1 MIKQEAMME
10 ENLIFLLLDILI
22 SRMLI
27 TVSAI
32 GWKTLLS
39 ANYPPIYG
47 SIFMVDIIIVL
58 ISLIIGITI
67 GWILK
72 GRSQP
77 VDSSELQSE
86 INKLTGEKASAE
98 ARLEQL
104 DETKKGMEAVFKSL
118 ASDIAKE
125 NREDFLNLAG
135 EKFKDISKQ
144 ADENLTKK
152 KELIDQNLGEMKKT
166 LKSLHDQSVTLSGNL
181 ETSSKETQK
190 LQESTS
196 KLREIL
202 SSSQKRGQWG
212 ERMVEDILDFIGF
225 MEDKN
230 YVKQTQVE
238 SGEKPDYTFF
248 LPKEKKLNMD
258 VKFPLASYERYI
270 NSELDQ
276 EQESHKKDFLR
287 DVKLH
292 IKAIAGRAYI
302 NPGEGTLDYVLMFI
316 PNESIYGFINQEDT
330 QLIDYALEKKV
341 LLCSPLTLYAML
353 SLIYQATRNFAM
365 EEKATEVMNLLN
377 AFRLQWDKYVE
388 VMDKMGRSLETAQK
402 DYDTMVGTR
411 KKQLEKPLSKIEE
424 ITSGGEVGELVE

>member
-1 MIKQEAMME
+1 
-10 ENLIFLLLDILI
+10 
-22 SRMLI
+22 
-27 TVSAI
+27 
-32 GWKTLLS
+32 
-39 ANYPPIYG
+39 
-47 SIFMVDIIIVL
+47 MVEYLIVL
-58 ISLIIGITI
+58 ISLVIGIII

-77 VDSSELQSE
+77 ADNTELQSK
-86 INKLTGEKASAE
+86 INMLTDEKARAE

-104 DETKKGMEAVFKSL
+104 DEIKKGMESVFKSL

-125 NREDFLNLAG
+125 NREDFLNIAG
-135 EKFKDISKQ
+135 EKFKNISKQ

-152 KELIDQNLGEMKKT
+152 KELIDQNLGDMKKT
-166 LKSLHDQSVTLSGNL
+166 LKSLHDQSVKLTGNL
-181 ETSSKETQK
+181 ETSSRETQK

-230 YVKQTQVE
+230 YIKQTQVE
-238 SGEKPDYTFF
+238 SGEKPDYTFL

-270 NSELDQ
+270 NAELDEEREAQ
-276 EQESHKKDFLR
+276 KKEFLK
-287 DVKLH
+287 DVKKH
-292 IKAIAGRAYI
+292 IKDVAGREYV
-302 NPGEGTLDYVLMFI
+302 NPAEGTVDYVLLFI

-330 QLIDYALEKKV
+330 KLIDYALEKKV

-377 AFRLQWDKYVE
+377 AFRLQWGKYVE
-388 VMDKMGRSLETAQK
+388 VMDKMGRSLDTAKK
-402 DYDTMVGTR
+402 DFDTLVTTR
-411 KKQLEKPLSKIEE
+411 KKQLEKPLSQIEE
-424 ITSGGEVGELVE
+424 ITAGEIAELVE

>member
-1 MIKQEAMME
+1 MPE
-10 ENLIFLLLDILI
+10 F
-22 SRMLI
+22 
-27 TVSAI
+27 
-32 GWKTLLS
+32 
-39 ANYPPIYG
+39 
-47 SIFMVDIIIVL
+47 IIVL
-58 ISLIIGITI
+58 LSLTVGIII

-77 VDSSELQSE
+77 AGSQELQQK
-86 INKLTGEKASAE
+86 INHLIDEKARAE

-104 DETKKGMEAVFKSL
+104 DEVKKGMESVFKSL

-125 NREDFLNLAG
+125 NRQDFLNLAG

-144 ADENLTKK
+144 ADENLNKK
-152 KELIDQNLGEMKKT
+152 KELIDQNLGDMKKT
-166 LKSLHDQSVTLSGNL
+166 LKSLHDQSIKLTGNL
-181 ETSSKETQK
+181 ETSSKETQR

-230 YVKQTQVE
+230 YIKQSQVE
-238 SGEKPDYTFF
+238 SGEKPDYTFL

-270 NSELDQ
+270 NAELEEKRESE
-276 EQESHKKDFLR
+276 KKEFLK
-287 DVKLH
+287 DVKNH
-292 IKAIAGRAYI
+292 IKTVAGREYV
-302 NPGEGTLDYVLMFI
+302 NPSEGTVDYVLLFI

-330 QLIDYALEKKV
+330 KLIDFALDKKV

-365 EEKATEVMNLLN
+365 EEKATEVMNLLQS
-377 AFRLQWDKYVE
+377 FRMQWEKYVE
-388 VMDKMGRSLETAQK
+388 VMDKLGRSLDTARK
-402 DYDTMVGTR
+402 DYDVLVTTR
-411 KKQLEKPLSKIEE
+411 KKQLEKPLTQIDE
-424 ITSGGEVGELVE
+424 ITSGGGNHGIG

>member
-1 MIKQEAMME
+1 MME

-125 NREDFLNLAG
+125 NRKDFLNLAG

-152 KELIDQNLGEMKKT
+152 KELIDQNLGDMKKT

-270 NSELDQ
+270 NSELDE

-292 IKAIAGRAYI
+292 IKAIAGRAYV

-411 KKQLEKPLSKIEE
+411 KNQLEKPLSKIEE

>member
-1 MIKQEAMME
+1 MVEY
-10 ENLIFLLLDILI
+10 LIILI
-22 SRMLI
+22 SL
-27 TVSAI
+27 V
-32 GWKTLLS
+32 
-39 ANYPPIYG
+39 
-47 SIFMVDIIIVL
+47 
-58 ISLIIGITI
+58 IGIII

-77 VDSSELQSE
+77 ADNTELQSK
-86 INKLTGEKASAE
+86 INTLTDEKARAE

-104 DETKKGMEAVFKSL
+104 DEIKKGMESIFKSL

-125 NREDFLNLAG
+125 NREDFLNIAG
-135 EKFKDISKQ
+135 EKFKNISKQ

-152 KELIDQNLGEMKKT
+152 KELIDQNLGDMKKT
-166 LKSLHDQSVTLSGNL
+166 LKSLHDQSVKLTGNL
-181 ETSSKETQK
+181 ETSSRETQK

-230 YVKQTQVE
+230 YIKQTQVE
-238 SGEKPDYTFF
+238 SGEKPDYTFL

-270 NSELDQ
+270 NAELDEEREAQ
-276 EQESHKKDFLR
+276 KKEFLK
-287 DVKLH
+287 DVKKH
-292 IKAIAGRAYI
+292 IKDVAGREYV
-302 NPGEGTLDYVLMFI
+302 NPAEGTVDYVLLFI

-330 QLIDYALEKKV
+330 KLIDYALEKKV

-377 AFRLQWDKYVE
+377 AFRLQWGKYVE
-388 VMDKMGRSLETAQK
+388 VMDKMGRSLDTAKK
-402 DYDTMVGTR
+402 DFDTLVTTR
-411 KKQLEKPLSKIEE
+411 KKQLEKPLSQIEE
-424 ITSGGEVGELVE
+424 ITAGEIAELVE

>member
-1 MIKQEAMME
+1 
-10 ENLIFLLLDILI
+10 
-22 SRMLI
+22 
-27 TVSAI
+27 
-32 GWKTLLS
+32 
-39 ANYPPIYG
+39 
-47 SIFMVDIIIVL
+47 MVEYFIVL
-58 ISLIIGITI
+58 ISLVIGIII

-77 VDSSELQSE
+77 ADSTQMQSE
-86 INKLTGEKASAE
+86 IKKLTDEKARAE

-104 DETKKGMEAVFKSL
+104 DEIKEGMESIFKSL

-125 NREDFLNLAG
+125 NRKDFLNIAG

-144 ADENLTKK
+144 ADENLNKK
-152 KELIDQNLGEMKKT
+152 KELIDQNLGDMKKT
-166 LKSLHDQSVTLSGNL
+166 LKSLHDQSVKLTGNL

-230 YVKQTQVE
+230 YIKQTQVE
-238 SGEKPDYTFF
+238 SGEKPDYTFL

-270 NSELDQ
+270 NAKLDEEREAQ
-276 EQESHKKDFLR
+276 KKEFLK
-287 DVKLH
+287 DVKKH
-292 IKAIAGRAYI
+292 IKAVAGREYG
-302 NPGEGTLDYVLMFI
+302 NPAEGTVDYVLLFI

-330 QLIDYALEKKV
+330 KLIDFALEKKV

-353 SLIYQATRNFAM
+353 SLIFQATRNFAM

-377 AFRLQWDKYVE
+377 AFRLQWGKYVE
-388 VMDKMGRSLETAQK
+388 VMDKMGRSLDTAKK
-402 DYDTMVGTR
+402 DFDTLVTTR
-411 KKQLEKPLSKIEE
+411 KNQLEKPLTQIEE
-424 ITSGGEVGELVE
+424 ITSGGEIAELVE

>member
-1 MIKQEAMME
+1 MME

-104 DETKKGMEAVFKSL
+104 DETKKGMESVFKSL

-152 KELIDQNLGEMKKT
+152 KELIDQNLGDMKKT

-270 NSELDQ
+270 NSELDE

-292 IKAIAGRAYI
+292 IKAIASRAYV

>member
-125 NREDFLNLAG
+125 NRKDFLNLAG

-152 KELIDQNLGEMKKT
+152 KELIDQNLGDMKKT

-270 NSELDQ
+270 NSELDE

-292 IKAIAGRAYI
+292 IKAIASRAYV

-411 KKQLEKPLSKIEE
+411 KNQLEKPLSKIEE
-424 ITSGGEVGELVE
+424 ITSGSEVGELVE

>member
-1 MIKQEAMME
+1 
-10 ENLIFLLLDILI
+10 
-22 SRMLI
+22 
-27 TVSAI
+27 
-32 GWKTLLS
+32 
-39 ANYPPIYG
+39 
-47 SIFMVDIIIVL
+47 MVDNIITI
-58 ISLIIGITI
+58 ISLIVGVTI

-72 GRSQP
+72 GRSRSVDNP
-77 VDSSELQSE
+77 VLQNQ
-86 INKLTGEKASAE
+86 ITRLTDEKARAE
-98 ARLEQL
+98 AKLENL
-104 DETKKGMEAVFKSL
+104 DKTKNDMELIFKSL
-118 ASDIAKE
+118 ASDIAKS
-125 NREDFLNLAG
+125 NRQDFLNLAG
-135 EKFKDISKQ
+135 EKFKDLSKQ

-152 KELIDQNLGEMKKT
+152 KELIDQNLGDMKKT
-166 LKSLHDQSVTLSGNL
+166 LKSLHDQSVKLTGNL
-181 ETSSKETQK
+181 ENSSKETQR

-230 YVKQTQVE
+230 YTKQTQVA

-270 NSELDQ
+270 NSEIEE
-276 EQESHKKDFLR
+276 EQETQKKEFLK
-287 DVKLH
+287 DVKNH
-292 IKAIAGRAYI
+292 VKTVSEREYI
-302 NPGEGTLDYVLMFI
+302 NPAEGTLDYVLLFI

-330 QLIDYALEKKV
+330 HLIDFALEKKV

-377 AFRLQWDKYVE
+377 SFRLQWEKYVE
-388 VMDKMGRSLETAQK
+388 VMDKMGRSLDSAK
-402 DYDTMVGTR
+402 RDYDQMVSTR
-411 KKQLEKPLSKIEE
+411 KKQLEKPLQKIEE
-424 ITSGGEVGELVE
+424 ITGGNQLDLIDE

>member
-1 MIKQEAMME
+1 
-10 ENLIFLLLDILI
+10 
-22 SRMLI
+22 
-27 TVSAI
+27 
-32 GWKTLLS
+32 
-39 ANYPPIYG
+39 
-47 SIFMVDIIIVL
+47 MVEYLIVL
-58 ISLIIGITI
+58 ISLVIGIII

-77 VDSSELQSE
+77 VDNTELQSK
-86 INKLTGEKASAE
+86 INMLTDEKARAE

-104 DETKKGMEAVFKSL
+104 DEIKKGMESVFKSL

-125 NREDFLNLAG
+125 NREDFLNIAG
-135 EKFKDISKQ
+135 EKFKNISRE

-152 KELIDQNLGEMKKT
+152 KELIDQNLGDMKKT
-166 LKSLHDQSVTLSGNL
+166 LKSLHDQSVKLTGNL
-181 ETSSKETQK
+181 ETSSRETQK

-230 YVKQTQVE
+230 YIKQTQVE
-238 SGEKPDYTFF
+238 SGEKPDYTFL

-270 NSELDQ
+270 NAELDEEREAQ
-276 EQESHKKDFLR
+276 KKEFLK
-287 DVKLH
+287 DVKKH
-292 IKAIAGRAYI
+292 IKDVAGREYV
-302 NPGEGTLDYVLMFI
+302 NPAEGTVDYVLLFI

-330 QLIDYALEKKV
+330 KLIDYALEKKV

-377 AFRLQWDKYVE
+377 AFRLQWGKYVE
-388 VMDKMGRSLETAQK
+388 VMDKMGRSLDTAKK
-402 DYDTMVGTR
+402 DFDTLVTTR
-411 KKQLEKPLSKIEE
+411 KKQLEKPLSQIEE
-424 ITSGGEVGELVE
+424 ITAGEIAELVE

>member
-1 MIKQEAMME
+1 MME

-104 DETKKGMEAVFKSL
+104 DETKKGMESVFKSL

-152 KELIDQNLGEMKKT
+152 KELIDQNLGDMKKT

-270 NSELDQ
+270 NSELDE

-292 IKAIAGRAYI
+292 IKAIAGRAYV

-388 VMDKMGRSLETAQK
+388 VMDKMGRSLETTQK

-411 KKQLEKPLSKIEE
+411 KNQLEKPLSKIEE

>member
-1 MIKQEAMME
+1 
-10 ENLIFLLLDILI
+10 
-22 SRMLI
+22 
-27 TVSAI
+27 
-32 GWKTLLS
+32 
-39 ANYPPIYG
+39 
-47 SIFMVDIIIVL
+47 MVDNIITI
-58 ISLIIGITI
+58 ISLIVGVTI

-72 GRSQP
+72 GRSRSVDNP
-77 VDSSELQSE
+77 VLQNQ
-86 INKLTGEKASAE
+86 ITRLTDEKARAE
-98 ARLEQL
+98 AKLENL
-104 DETKKGMEAVFKSL
+104 DKTKNDMELIFKSL
-118 ASDIAKE
+118 ASDIAKS
-125 NREDFLNLAG
+125 NRQDFLNLAG
-135 EKFKDISKQ
+135 EKFKDLSKQ

-152 KELIDQNLGEMKKT
+152 KELIDQNLGDMKKT
-166 LKSLHDQSVTLSGNL
+166 LKSLHDQSVKLTGNL
-181 ETSSKETQK
+181 ENSSKETQR

-230 YVKQTQVE
+230 YTKQTQVA

-270 NSELDQ
+270 NSELEE
-276 EQESHKKDFLR
+276 EQEIQKKEFLK
-287 DVKLH
+287 DVKNH
-292 IKAIAGRAYI
+292 VKTVSEREYI
-302 NPGEGTLDYVLMFI
+302 NPAEGTLDYVLLFI

-330 QLIDYALEKKV
+330 HLIDFALEKKV

-377 AFRLQWDKYVE
+377 SFRLQWEKYVE
-388 VMDKMGRSLETAQK
+388 VMDKMGRSLDSAK
-402 DYDTMVGTR
+402 RDYDQMVSTR
-411 KKQLEKPLSKIEE
+411 KKQLEKPLQKIEE
-424 ITSGGEVGELVE
+424 ITGGNQLDLIDE

>member
-104 DETKKGMEAVFKSL
+104 DETKKGMESVFKSL

-125 NREDFLNLAG
+125 NRKDFLNLAG

-270 NSELDQ
+270 NSELDE

-292 IKAIAGRAYI
+292 IKAIAGRAYV

-388 VMDKMGRSLETAQK
+388 VMDKMGRSLETTQK

-411 KKQLEKPLSKIEE
+411 KNQLEKPLSKIEE

>member
-104 DETKKGMEAVFKSL
+104 DETKKGMESVFKSL

-152 KELIDQNLGEMKKT
+152 KELIDQNLGDMKKT

-270 NSELDQ
+270 NSELDE

-292 IKAIAGRAYI
+292 IKAIASRAYV

-388 VMDKMGRSLETAQK
+388 VMDKMGRSLEAAQK

-424 ITSGGEVGELVE
+424 ITSGSEVGELVE

>member
-104 DETKKGMEAVFKSL
+104 DETKKGMESVFKSL

-152 KELIDQNLGEMKKT
+152 KELIDQNLGDMKKT

-270 NSELDQ
+270 NSELDE

-292 IKAIAGRAYI
+292 IKAIASRAYV

-411 KKQLEKPLSKIEE
+411 KNQLEKPLSKIEE

>member
-1 MIKQEAMME
+1 
-10 ENLIFLLLDILI
+10 
-22 SRMLI
+22 
-27 TVSAI
+27 
-32 GWKTLLS
+32 
-39 ANYPPIYG
+39 
-47 SIFMVDIIIVL
+47 MVEYLIVL
-58 ISLIIGITI
+58 ISLVIGIAI

-77 VDSSELQSE
+77 LDSTEMQ
-86 INKLTGEKASAE
+86 IKITQLTDEKARAE

-104 DETKKGMEAVFKSL
+104 DEIKKGMESVFKSL

-125 NREDFLNLAG
+125 NRKDFINIAG
-135 EKFKDISKQ
+135 EKLKDISKQ
-144 ADENLTKK
+144 ADENLIKK
-152 KELIDQNLGEMKKT
+152 KELIDQNLGDMKKT
-166 LKSLHDQSVTLSGNL
+166 LKSLHDQSVKLTGNL

-225 MEDKN
+225 MKDKN
-230 YVKQTQVE
+230 YVKQSQVE
-238 SGEKPDYTFF
+238 SGEKPDYTFL

-270 NSELDQ
+270 NSEL
-276 EQESHKKDFLR
+276 EEEMEAHRKEFLK
-287 DVKLH
+287 DVKNH
-292 IKAIAGRAYI
+292 IKDVAGRNYV
-302 NPGEGTLDYVLMFI
+302 NPAEGTVDYVLLFI

-330 QLIDYALEKKV
+330 DLIDYALDKKV

-365 EEKATEVMNLLN
+365 EEKATEVMNLLDT
-377 AFRLQWDKYVE
+377 FRLQWVKYVE
-388 VMDKMGRSLETAQK
+388 VMDKMGRSLETAKK
-402 DYDTMVGTR
+402 DYDTLVSTR
-411 KKQLEKPLSKIEE
+411 KNQLEKPLTQIEE
-424 ITSGGEVGELVE
+424 ITSGGEVTELVE

>member
-1 MIKQEAMME
+1 LAGRLYQLQINTK
-10 ENLIFLLLDILI
+10 F
-22 SRMLI
+22 
-27 TVSAI
+27 I
-32 GWKTLLS
+32 GV
-39 ANYPPIYG
+39 I
-47 SIFMVDIIIVL
+47 IMVEYLIVL
-58 ISLIIGITI
+58 ISLVIGIII

-77 VDSSELQSE
+77 ADNAELQSK
-86 INKLTGEKASAE
+86 INTLTDEKARAE

-104 DETKKGMEAVFKSL
+104 DEIKKGMESVFKSL

-125 NREDFLNLAG
+125 NREDFLNIAG
-135 EKFKDISKQ
+135 EKFKNISKQ

-152 KELIDQNLGEMKKT
+152 KELIDQNLGDMKKT
-166 LKSLHDQSVTLSGNL
+166 LKSLHDQSVKLTGNL
-181 ETSSKETQK
+181 ETSSRETQK

-230 YVKQTQVE
+230 YIKQTQVE
-238 SGEKPDYTFF
+238 SGEKPDYTFL
-248 LPKEKKLNMD
+248 LPKGKKLNMD

-270 NSELDQ
+270 NAELDEEREAQ
-276 EQESHKKDFLR
+276 KKEFLK
-287 DVKLH
+287 DVKKH
-292 IKAIAGRAYI
+292 IKDVAGREYV
-302 NPGEGTLDYVLMFI
+302 NPAEGTVDYVLLFI

-330 QLIDYALEKKV
+330 KLIDYALEKKV

-377 AFRLQWDKYVE
+377 AFRLQWGKYVE
-388 VMDKMGRSLETAQK
+388 VMDKMGRSLDTAKK
-402 DYDTMVGTR
+402 DFDTLVTTR
-411 KKQLEKPLSKIEE
+411 KKQLEKPLSQIEE
-424 ITSGGEVGELVE
+424 ITAGEIAELVE

>member
-1 MIKQEAMME
+1 
-10 ENLIFLLLDILI
+10 
-22 SRMLI
+22 
-27 TVSAI
+27 
-32 GWKTLLS
+32 
-39 ANYPPIYG
+39 
-47 SIFMVDIIIVL
+47 MVEYLIVL
-58 ISLIIGITI
+58 ISLVIGIGI

-72 GRSQP
+72 GRSEP
-77 VDSSELQSE
+77 ENNNELQGE
-86 INKLTGEKASAE
+86 INKLTDEKARAE

-104 DETKKGMEAVFKSL
+104 DEIKKGMESVFKSL

-125 NREDFLNLAG
+125 NREDFLNIAG
-135 EKFKDISKQ
+135 EKFQNISKQ

-152 KELIDQNLGEMKKT
+152 KELIDQNLGDMKKT
-166 LKSLHDQSVTLSGNL
+166 LKSLHDQSVKLTGNL

-230 YVKQTQVE
+230 YIKQTQVE
-238 SGEKPDYTFF
+238 SGEKPDYTFL

-270 NSELDQ
+270 NAELEE
-276 EQESHKKDFLR
+276 EQKAQKKEFLK
-287 DVKLH
+287 DVKNH
-292 IKAIAGRAYI
+292 IKAVAGREFV
-302 NPGEGTLDYVLMFI
+302 NPAEGTVDYDLLFI

-330 QLIDYALEKKV
+330 ELIDYSLDKKV

-365 EEKATEVMNLLN
+365 EEKTTEVLNLLN
-377 AFRLQWDKYVE
+377 TFRLQWGKYVE
-388 VMDKMGRSLETAQK
+388 VMDKMGRSLETAKK
-402 DYDTMVGTR
+402 DYDTMVSTR
-411 KKQLEKPLSKIEE
+411 KNQLEKPLTQIEE
-424 ITSGGEVGELVE
+424 ITAVGEVAELVE

>member
-152 KELIDQNLGEMKKT
+152 KELIDQNLGDMKKT

-270 NSELDQ
+270 NSELDE

-292 IKAIAGRAYI
+292 IKAIAGRAYV

-411 KKQLEKPLSKIEE
+411 KNQLEKPLSKIEE

>member
-1 MIKQEAMME
+1 MQINPEFQGVFIMPE
-10 ENLIFLLLDILI
+10 F
-22 SRMLI
+22 
-27 TVSAI
+27 
-32 GWKTLLS
+32 
-39 ANYPPIYG
+39 
-47 SIFMVDIIIVL
+47 IIVL
-58 ISLIIGITI
+58 LSLTFGIYI

-72 GRSQP
+72 GKSLP
-77 VDSSELQSE
+77 LDNIDLQKKFSHLAE
-86 INKLTGEKASAE
+86 EKARAE

-104 DETKKGMEAVFKSL
+104 DEIKKGMGDVFKSL

-125 NREDFLNLAG
+125 NRQDFLHLAG

-152 KELIDQNLGEMKKT
+152 KELIDQNLGDMKKT
-166 LKSLHDQSVTLSGNL
+166 LKSLHDQSVKLTGNL
-181 ETSSKETQK
+181 ETTSKETQR

-225 MEDKN
+225 MKDKN
-230 YVKQTQVE
+230 YIKQSQVE
-238 SGEKPDYTFF
+238 SGEKPDYTFL
-248 LPKEKKLNMD
+248 LPKRKKLNMD

-270 NSELDQ
+270 NSELDEEAEVQ
-276 EQESHKKDFLR
+276 KREFLK
-287 DVKLH
+287 DVKNH
-292 IKAIAGRAYI
+292 IKAVAGREYV
-302 NPGEGTLDYVLMFI
+302 NPAEGTVDYVLLFI

-330 QLIDYALEKKV
+330 KLIDFALEKKV

-377 AFRLQWDKYVE
+377 AFRMQWGKYVE
-388 VMDKMGRSLETAQK
+388 VMDKLGRSLDTARK
-402 DYDTMVGTR
+402 DYDALVSTR
-411 KKQLEKPLSKIEE
+411 KKQLEKPLDQIED
-424 ITSGGEVGELVE
+424 ITAGGEVEELIN